1 MVTEWILGRL
11 ARVCGVGSTGSE
23 YGHLEDSCEYS
34 DESLGSS
41 ATELVISHFRVYYV
55 PRPSSLI

>member
-1 MVTEWILGRL
+1 
-11 ARVCGVGSTGSE
+11 VCGVGSTGSE
-23 YGHLEDSCEYS
+23 YGHLEDSCEYG